1 MRSDH
6 LGEAARKLEREL
18 WRGKNMPVRRLLDRL
33 NVTLAFIAGI
43 SMLALTALT
52 TNEVIVRYFFNAPT
66 IWSLEI
72 TEYLMVVCVYL
83 GMAYAIQKGA
93 HVSVPLVYKYLS
105 RRTQRILDITTS
117 FLMLMFWL
125 VLFWQTSGMATYY
138 LINHVRS
145 ETILA
150 FPLFYPMS
158 IVAVGCLTSCL
169 QTILILY
176 DHFAASTG
184 KA

>member
-1 MRSDH
+1 MKKGVSII
-6 LGEAARKLEREL
+6 
-18 WRGKNMPVRRLLDRL
+18 VRYLIERL
-33 NVTLAFIAGI
+33 NIALAFIAGI

-52 TNEVIVRYFFNAPT
+52 THEVIARYFFNAPT
-66 IWSLEI
+66 SWSLEI
-72 TEYLMVVCVYL
+72 SEYLMVVCVYL
-83 GMAYAIQKGA
+83 GMAYSLQKGA

-105 RRTQRILDITTS
+105 RRAQRMLDLATSIL
-117 FLMLMFWL
+117 LLVFWL

-169 QTILILY
+169 QMILILY
-176 DHFAASTG
+176 DHFAASSG

>member
-1 MRSDH
+1 
-6 LGEAARKLEREL
+6 
-18 WRGKNMPVRRLLDRL
+18 MPLRRLLDRL
-33 NVTLAFIAGI
+33 NVSLAFIAGI
-43 SMLALTALT
+43 SMLAMTALT
-52 TNEVIVRYFFNAPT
+52 TNEVIARYFLNAPT

-72 TEYLMVVCVYL
+72 TEYLMVVCVYF
-83 GMAYAIQKGA
+83 GMAYATQKGA

-105 RRTQRILDITTS
+105 RQPQRVLDITTS
-117 FLMLMFWL
+117 FLMLVFWL
-125 VLFWQTSGMATYY
+125 VLFWQTSGMAAHY

-169 QTILILY
+169 QAILILY
-176 DHFAASTG
+176 DHFAVPTG